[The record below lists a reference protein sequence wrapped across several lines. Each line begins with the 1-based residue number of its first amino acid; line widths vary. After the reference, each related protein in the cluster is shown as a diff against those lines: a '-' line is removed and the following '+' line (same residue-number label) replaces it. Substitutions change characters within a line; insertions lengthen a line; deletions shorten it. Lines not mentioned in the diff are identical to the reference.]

1 MVQEVRMKTMNTAFV
16 AAVAVVLVVVG
27 PAGAGEP
34 NQTIF
39 VPEGWGGAY
48 DFGYAPVIRTG
59 NMVIVSGVPAS
70 GPGTYE
76 QKIRRMYDRISSLLE
91 AAGAGIDD
99 IVELTSFHA
108 EAVDSQSFREEFE
121 LYMPIHK
128 EFFGDHAPAWTA
140 VGTTALL
147 SPSAPVEVR
156 VVAIVGSGAQRKVVR
171 EGARPPH
178 TKESDDDS
186 EDTNN
191 RGR

>member
-1 MVQEVRMKTMNTAFV
+1 MSTRKTALVVAIVFV
-16 AAVAVVLVVVG
+16 AAASG
-27 PAGAGEP
+27 SAGAGEP
-34 NQTIF
+34 DQTIF

-59 NMVIVSGVPAS
+59 NMVIVSGVPAG

-76 QKIRRMYDRISSLLE
+76 EKIRRMYEHIQSLLD
-91 AAGAGIDD
+91 AAGATIDD
-99 IVELTSFHA
+99 VVELTSFHA
-108 EAVDSQSFREEFE
+108 EADSSQSFREEFD

-156 VVAIVGSGAQRKVVR
+156 VVAVVGSGARRKVVR
-171 EGARPPH
+171 EDTPRPK
-178 TKESDDDS
+178 KEKNSDAGDDS
-186 EDTNN
+186 SDQ
-191 RGR
+191 GR